1 MNMSKFH
8 INPMLKDYE
17 FYRVFDTY
25 QTFQEISMFLGGVLG
40 TNEDGGNVVDDKH
53 RFSQRGF
60 DKWSFR
66 KEKK

>member
-1 MNMSKFH
+1 
-8 INPMLKDYE
+8 
-17 FYRVFDTY
+17 
-25 QTFQEISMFLGGVLG
+25 MFLGGVLG